1 MRKLIVPVIILGLIA
16 LIGCSNNKAAS
27 TTKTEKQA
35 EASDQGGTLQK
46 GSDEEVALI
55 KTKFGDI
62 VLAFYDEDAPQHVAN
77 FKKLAREGFY
87 NGCTFH
93 RVIPGFMIQ
102 GGDPNSKDND
112 RANDGLGGPGYTIPA
127 EIKRKHKRGAL
138 AAARKGDQINPKRAS
153 SGSQFYICVGDP
165 KHLDGAY
172 TVFGETI
179 DGFDVIDEIASQP
192 RDRRDNPTEPITM
205 TVEIR
210 KRSEVMGMD

>member
-1 MRKLIVPVIILGLIA
+1 MRTLVPMMILGLIA
-16 LIGCSNNKAAS
+16 LVGCSNDKDAS
-27 TTKTEKQA
+27 TTAGGKKA
-35 EASDQGGTLQK
+35 ESSNQGGALQK
-46 GSDEEVALI
+46 GSDEEVAVI

-62 VLAFYDEDAPQHVAN
+62 VLAFYDKDAPQHVAN

-93 RVIPGFMIQ
+93 RVMPGFMIQ
-102 GGDPNSKDND
+102 GGDPNSKDSD

-127 EIKRKHKRGAL
+127 EIKRNHKRGAL
-138 AAARKGDQINPKRAS
+138 AAARISDQYNPKRAS
-153 SGSQFYICVGDP
+153 SGSQFYICVGVP
-165 KHLDGAY
+165 SRLDGAY

-179 DGFDVIDEIASQP
+179 DGLDVIDEIVAQP
-192 RDRRDNPTEPITM
+192 RDGKNNPLEPITM

>member
-1 MRKLIVPVIILGLIA
+1 MRKLIPVLILGLIA
-16 LIGCSNNKAAS
+16 LVGCGSNKAAS
-27 TTKTEKQA
+27 TTTAGKQA
-35 EASDQGGTLQK
+35 ESSDKGGTLQK
-46 GSDEEVALI
+46 GSDEEVAVI

-62 VLAFYDEDAPQHVAN
+62 VLAFYDEDAPKHVAN

-102 GGDPNSKDND
+102 GGDPNSKDSD

-138 AAARKGDQINPKRAS
+138 AAARQGDQFNPKRES
-153 SGSQFYICVGDP
+153 SGSQFYICVGSP
-165 KHLDGAY
+165 SHLDGAY

-192 RDRRDNPTEPITM
+192 RDSRDNPTEPITM